1 MEKSKRHDRFLGN
14 FIGRP
19 KWKYATFYIFFRYAI
34 FDLDLFFFIAFFLF
48 IASLLAKYLMN
59 YLVSKAPIILIFISN
74 ISYDGKINT
83 YIHTLQW
90 PTFGEPVVPDV

>member
-1 MEKSKRHDRFLGN
+1 
-14 FIGRP
+14 
-19 KWKYATFYIFFRYAI
+19 
-34 FDLDLFFFIAFFLF
+34 
-48 IASLLAKYLMN
+48 MN

-74 ISYDGKINT
+74 ISYDGKINI

>member
-1 MEKSKRHDRFLGN
+1 
-14 FIGRP
+14 
-19 KWKYATFYIFFRYAI
+19 
-34 FDLDLFFFIAFFLF
+34 
-48 IASLLAKYLMN
+48 MN

-83 YIHTLQW
+83 YIHTYIHTLQW